1 MTYLYKTVKIK
12 TKKNPAPATVKI
24 KSAKKYSKTSIYVK
38 WKAQTA
44 RGKSGY
50 YVQYSTNKRFK
61 KNTKTLK
68 IKTTWQNSATITKL
82 KKKKTYYIRVRGYNK
97 HGKGNWSKTMKVKLK

>member
-1 MTYLYKTVKIK
+1 MESSDC
-12 TKKNPAPATVKI
+12 P
-24 KSAKKYSKTSIYVK
+24 
-38 WKAQTA
+38 
-44 RGKSGY
+44 RKSGY

-82 KKKKTYYIRVRGYNK
+82 KKRKHTTYVFEDII
-97 HGKGNWSKTMKVKLK
+97 SMEKVIGARQLR